1 MIRKLIFLTVFL
13 SVFFVNAS
21 ANASGVN
28 MYETP
33 RTLPQSQI
41 VGENGAK
48 FKLTDFKGDFVLAHF
63 WSRYCGPCLKELKSL
78 NNFHNTVKNEGIR
91 LILISPDDEWFDRGE
106 QRQFLKRYGATDL
119 EFYVEEK
126 EKLSSDFGIFTN
138 PHTVVI
144 NQKGQEIGRFRGSE
158 TWDKPKVIKYV
169 RELKNKYE
177 KNNFSGY

>member
-13 SVFFVNAS
+13 GVFFVNN
-21 ANASGVN
+21 NAWSSGVN

-33 RTLPQSQI
+33 RMLPSSQI
-41 VGENGAK
+41 VGENGVK
-48 FKLTDFKGDFVLAHF
+48 FKLTDFGGDFVLAHF

-78 NNFHNTVKNEGIR
+78 NNFHNIVKNDGIR

-106 QRQFLKRYGATDL
+106 QRLFLKRYGAADL
-119 EFYVEEK
+119 EFYVEEN

-144 NQKGQEIGRFRGSE
+144 NEKGQEIGRFRGSE
-158 TWDKPKVIKYV
+158 TWDKPKVIEYIRKL
-169 RELKNKYE
+169 RDKFDL
-177 KNNFSGY
+177 